1 MFDKCFLQNKIIN
14 VLESNEFTVFATS
27 GCFDIAAKRE
37 NLLLIK
43 TLMNVDALSK
53 DQAMSL
59 QTMSY
64 FLSAYPFVVSV
75 KNNREIL
82 DDKIVY
88 SRFDLPVVTPKL
100 FGEILKEEISIVHS
114 AKGRHTT
121 EINSFALREKR
132 KELGYSMEQLA
143 DIIGISKK
151 AVYEIENKRVNPTQ
165 ETVRKLEVRLNI
177 TLGMPM
183 EMKTGKAVYLK
194 PRNESQD
201 RVSKELIRIGV
212 DNSVVYSAPFDIVGR
227 ENFSV
232 ITRSFQDTS
241 KIRKEVQAIKKL
253 STMFSSFAVFIAGKS
268 REKSIDGIPVILE
281 GDLPEIESPEEFEEL
296 LLEKEE

>member
-14 VLESNEFTVFATS
+14 VLENNEFAVLATS

-43 TLMNVDALSK
+43 TLMNVDALNK

-59 QTMSY
+59 QTTSY
-64 FLSAYPFVVSV
+64 FLSAYPFVVSM
-75 KNNREIL
+75 KNNRELL

-88 SRFDLPVVTPKL
+88 SRFDLPVITPKL
-100 FGEILKEEISIVHS
+100 FEEILREDISIVHS

-132 KELGYSMEQLA
+132 KELGYTLDQLA
-143 DIIGISKK
+143 GIIGMSKK
-151 AVYEIENKRVNPTQ
+151 ALYEIENKRVNPTDV
-165 ETVRKLEVRLNI
+165 TVRKLEVRLNI
-177 TLGMPM
+177 NLGVPM
-183 EMKTGKAVYLK
+183 EMKTGKAVYLR
-194 PRNESQD
+194 PRNESQG

-232 ITRSFQDTS
+232 ITKSFQDTS
-241 KIRKEVQAIKKL
+241 KINKDVQAIKSL
-253 STMFSSFAVFIAGKS
+253 SKIFSSFAVFIAGKS
-268 REKSIDGIPVILE
+268 KEKSIDGIPVILE
-281 GDLPEIESPEEFEEL
+281 RELPDIESPKEFEDL
-296 LLEKEE
+296 LLEKE